1 MLGQTLLR
9 YYLAPLLYSVR
20 KVWRQEATVF
30 ASCLAV
36 CSLNKHM
43 YPMSDTRSWILKL
56 YICKLPHVKY
66 FGVAKIWGGKVLLK
80 VICDHVHTV
89 FATERVVASE
99 SPPCPPPAFLGCLF
113 FFPLCVFFVFTQTEG
128 GLGSFLGF
136 LTDVFVINS
145 YYINETYFPKMKQNQ
160 SSVCKSTNRK

>member
-9 YYLAPLLYSVR
+9 YYLAPLLYCVR

-36 CSLNKHM
+36 CSLNMHM

-89 FATERVVASE
+89 FAAERVVAAE
-99 SPPCPPPAFLGCLF
+99 SPLRPTPPFLGCLF
-113 FFPLCVFFVFTQTEG
+113 ALRFHSVSGLCFDLEVRLFSFKIVFFWIM
-128 GLGSFLGF
+128 GS
-136 LTDVFVINS
+136 INA
-145 YYINETYFPKMKQNQ
+145 NG
-160 SSVCKSTNRK
+160 